1 VTIVLVDTSAL
12 AKTVIEEPESPAVAT
27 WLDESSSTAEGLLV
41 VSPR

>member
-12 AKTVIEEPESPAVAT
+12 AKTVIEEPESPA
-27 WLDESSSTAEGLLV
+27 SSTAEGLLV